1 MHNVGLKDEL
11 ICLTETKDKELKLED
26 QVLRRV
32 VVYNDEPAPHW
43 KSSPTT
49 WIGKP
54 LP

>member
-1 MHNVGLKDEL
+1 MHNGFKRRAHPLDG
-11 ICLTETKDKELKLED
+11 TKDKELKLED

-32 VVYNDEPAPHW
+32 VVYNEEPAPHW